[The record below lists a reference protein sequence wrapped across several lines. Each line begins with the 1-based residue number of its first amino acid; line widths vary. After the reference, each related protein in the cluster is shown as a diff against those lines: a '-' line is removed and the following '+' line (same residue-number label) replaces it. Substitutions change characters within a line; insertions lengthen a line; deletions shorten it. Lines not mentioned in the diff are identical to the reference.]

1 MGVSLFLTLLLKQ
14 SIDKLNFREVQER
27 AHFKCK
33 CKSMLPVLH
42 MMQTCYSSA
51 FSNLDFIK
59 EREWCT
65 LYQKSIFCPNLLCP
79 SVCHL
84 CTAKPIIVGCWNFEL
99 YDFVSKMWMWI
110 LDKKLSFAIVCNL
123 KRRDCY
129 VQNFLEFKEFE
140 GDKLCDM
147 RIKPNTWLNSS
158 QPSLWKRTSL
168 EFGGKCNLPLIP
180 RLIEY

>member
-1 MGVSLFLTLLLKQ
+1 MG
-14 SIDKLNFREVQER
+14 
-27 AHFKCK
+27 
-33 CKSMLPVLH
+33 
-42 MMQTCYSSA
+42 
-51 FSNLDFIK
+51 
-59 EREWCT
+59 
-65 LYQKSIFCPNLLCP
+65 
-79 SVCHL
+79 
-84 CTAKPIIVGCWNFEL
+84 
-99 YDFVSKMWMWI
+99 I

-147 RIKPNTWLNSS
+147 RIKPNTWLNS
-158 QPSLWKRTSL
+158 QVNLLCERTSL